1 MIYKIH
7 SLIVVVKLNY
17 IEKVC
22 SGVLGFYISFH
33 FHKFLIDWTKM
44 AKDIIGPIHNNGMN

>member
-22 SGVLGFYISFH
+22 FGVLGFYISFH